1 MWHPLL
7 LLRIVFVV
15 LVVALV
21 ILGVTTSA
29 RPRTAH
35 QWTIVWIVLVLLA
48 WALLGPAWLR
58 SR

>member
-7 LLRIVFVV
+7 LMRVIFVV
-15 LVVALV
+15 LVCALV
-21 ILGVTTSA
+21 IAGATTRA
-29 RPRTAH
+29 RPRTAR
-35 QWTIVWIVLVLLA
+35 QWTIVWIVLVVLA

>member
-7 LLRIVFVV
+7 LMRLAFVV

-21 ILGVTTSA
+21 ILGVTTNA
-29 RPRTAH
+29 RPRTAR
-35 QWTIVWIVLVLLA
+35 QWTIVWIVLVVLA